1 MYVYDNPTAQP
12 RYHGRHLFNLL
23 LWKVIAANLHRLMK
37 LPVHMH
43 VLDHSSKDSTNTNRD
58 VVFILETD
66 FLERL
71 DLLRCEK
78 LRIMNRGWQLRKIV
92 LLELLQ

>member
-1 MYVYDNPTAQP
+1 MYINDYPAAKS
-12 RYHGRHLFNLL
+12 RYHGGHLFDLF
-23 LWKVIAANLHRLMK
+23 LWEVIAANLHRLMK